1 MIPEFAIREW
11 NEIVP
16 WTESEQVE
24 QDLLICRALTEIYK
38 DEYLA
43 SHLAFR
49 GGTALHKLYLSP
61 QPRYSEDIDLVQIKA
76 EPIKETYDHIR
87 DALSFLG
94 EPKVKQKRNNNTL
107 IFRMESEIPP
117 VVPIHLK
124 VEINCKEHFN
134 VLPMQEIPFSVSN
147 KWYQGECNV
156 LTYQLDELVGTKLRA
171 LYQRRKG
178 RDLYDLYKALTTKDL
193 NIDNVLK
200 CYHQYMDFVVDHIP
214 TYKEFIIN
222 MEDKMQDEDGSPFT
236 AHTTNQ
242 VPFIVCGAPFK
253 NVKLR
258 DGGILA
264 DVAPTLL
271 DMMDVEKPAE
281 MSGESLIIK

>member
-11 NEIVP
+11 NEVVP

-24 QDLLICRALTEIYK
+24 QDLLICRTLTEIYK

-87 DALSFLG
+87 EALSFLG
-94 EPKVKQKRNNNTL
+94 EPKIKQKRNNNTL

-134 VLPMQEIPFSVSN
+134 VLPMQEIPFIVSN

-222 MEDKMQDEDGSPFT
+222 MEDKMQDEEFLGDTQQLLRPDENFDPQDGYEVVRS
-236 AHTTNQ
+236 
-242 VPFIVCGAPFK
+242 
-253 NVKLR
+253 
-258 DGGILA
+258 
-264 DVAPTLL
+264 LL
-271 DMMDVEKPAE
+271 IDRLQK
-281 MSGESLIIK
+281 

>member
-11 NEIVP
+11 NEVVP
-16 WTESEQVE
+16 WTEPEQVE
-24 QDLLICRALTEIYK
+24 QDLLICRTLTEIYK

-107 IFRMESEIPP
+107 VFRMESEIPP

-178 RDLYDLYKALTTKDL
+178 RDLYDLYKVLTTKEL

-222 MEDKMQDEDGSPFT
+222 MEDKMQDEEFLGDTQQLLRPDENFNPQDGYEVVRS
-236 AHTTNQ
+236 
-242 VPFIVCGAPFK
+242 
-253 NVKLR
+253 
-258 DGGILA
+258 
-264 DVAPTLL
+264 LL
-271 DMMDVEKPAE
+271 IDRLPK
-281 MSGESLIIK
+281 